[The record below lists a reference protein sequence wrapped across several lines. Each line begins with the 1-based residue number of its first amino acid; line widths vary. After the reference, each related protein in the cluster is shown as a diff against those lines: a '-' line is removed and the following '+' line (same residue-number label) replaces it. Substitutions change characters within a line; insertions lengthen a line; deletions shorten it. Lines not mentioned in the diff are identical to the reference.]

1 MDWLINITG
10 SLVWIALSVA
20 VIFFGLIGIITIID
34 EKVYGL
40 KNKK

>member
-34 EKVYGL
+34 EKVYGF